1 VIRMRS
7 AADPARLLPPAAR
20 AELDRH
26 PLTDAERAPH
36 AECPLGD
43 VASWYYRGPG
53 GGVLALALHDIT
65 GLPLVGVLCP
75 LDDSGLELPLELML
89 EAGIGDDGAQI
100 LSACGWRGQDGAGE
114 RFVDVDEASVRALCH
129 EHDGTDPDDPPTA
142 AAARAAARV
151 LLARVGCS
159 GT

>member
-1 VIRMRS
+1 MRP

-36 AECPLGD
+36 AHCPLGD
-43 VASWYYRGPG
+43 VASWYYRGAG
-53 GGVLALALHDIT
+53 GGALALALHDLT
-65 GLPLVGVLCP
+65 GLPLAGVLCP
-75 LDDSGLELPLELML
+75 LEDVAGLDDVPLEVML
-89 EAGIGDDGAQI
+89 EAGIGGDGAQI
-100 LSACGWRGQDGAGE
+100 LSACGWRGEDGPGG
-114 RFVDVDEASVRALCH
+114 RFVGVDEASVRALCH

-151 LLARVGCS
+151 LLARVGRS
-159 GT
+159 GA